1 MKHKG
6 FPDKWIKWIENIL
19 GSGTSSILLN
29 GIPGKIFKCK
39 RGVRQGDPLSP
50 LLFVLAADLLQSIIN
65 KAWLMGVLT
74 HPILDNFGGDFPIL
88 QYANDTLLVLPG
100 NARTLFNLK
109 SLLRTFSDSC
119 GLHVNFSK
127 SFLVLINISN
137 ERAQH
142 LARTFGCQLG
152 TMPFT
157 YLGLPLGTMKPSIED
172 FTPLLSRTERR
183 LSGFS
188 RLLSYDGWLILV
200 NSVLTALPTFYMCS
214 LKLPPQVVKQID
226 KYRKHCLWSKGDIN
240 RKGSCLVAWE
250 TACKAKNKGGLGI
263 IDIEKQND
271 ALLMK
276 HLNNF
281 YNHAELP

>member
-1 MKHKG
+1 LHLCHHSKKEIVILKLDFEKAFDKVEHQVIIQVMKHKG

-188 RLLSYDGWLILV
+188 RLLSYDG
-200 NSVLTALPTFYMCS
+200 
-214 LKLPPQVVKQID
+214 
-226 KYRKHCLWSKGDIN
+226 
-240 RKGSCLVAWE
+240 
-250 TACKAKNKGGLGI
+250 
-263 IDIEKQND
+263 
-271 ALLMK
+271 
-276 HLNNF
+276 
-281 YNHAELP
+281 